1 MAYAPNIADYKP
13 FWIQSGTNA
22 ARDTATSWGMVAK
35 TNPYPL
41 LPTPKEPY
49 KNDWKDE
56 SGDDEYNAVMHY
68 EPIEFSVQFY
78 IKTFKT
84 PTKSAEQVL
93 REQMDS
99 FFDAVKNGEFKIYDA
114 YTGIG
119 RQKVRYAGYDE
130 GSYKKKNDWARAI
143 FTVKF
148 KINDPITRMKLSGTD
163 IIAI

>member
-119 RQKVRYAGYDE
+119 LPQQHTGEYLQLSREQPSDTRKV
-130 GSYKKKNDWARAI
+130 
-143 FTVKF
+143 
-148 KINDPITRMKLSGTD
+148 KLRHRL
-163 IIAI
+163 IR